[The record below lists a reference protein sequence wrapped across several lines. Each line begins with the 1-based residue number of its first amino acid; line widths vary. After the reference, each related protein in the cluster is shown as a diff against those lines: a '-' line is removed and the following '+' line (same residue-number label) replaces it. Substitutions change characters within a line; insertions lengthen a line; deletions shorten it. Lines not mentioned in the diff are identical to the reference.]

1 MKERIGGP
9 RNLVAGLGL
18 LVTRTIGRWVPDP
31 FLIAIGLTAL
41 TAILALTVP
50 GTFPANDAATDAST
64 PSRISRLLEAWWSD
78 DGLWKFLKFGM
89 QMAMVLV
96 TGYALAASPPVR
108 RGIDAISDLP
118 RSTSSGVVL
127 VSAIAVGTGL
137 LNWGL
142 ALVVGA
148 LLARGVG
155 RSLERRGIA
164 CHYPLL
170 VAAGYTGLLVW
181 HGGFSGSA
189 PLQMTT
195 PANAAAVLPDSMV
208 AEYAANGIP
217 LSETILSPM
226 NLFVSLG
233 LLLVVPLAFLLLVPS
248 KPVEFRSPRSLDID
262 LEENETS
269 SDPMNPIE
277 VVLGVALGV
286 ALLAGF
292 IAYLGASDGGIGRLG
307 LNQINA
313 AMLGLGLILHGAPT
327 RYLRAVEDAAKGCAG
342 IIVQFPLYAGV
353 MAMMATSGLLGLF
366 AEAAITASTPTTLP
380 LFTTASAA
388 IVNIFVP
395 SGGGQWAVQ
404 GPIALV
410 AGVDAGVPV
419 GKMVMSVA
427 YGDQLTN
434 MLQPFWALPLLAITG
449 VKARDIV
456 GYTALV
462 MLVAAVWI
470 AIGLL
475 AF

>member
-1 MKERIGGP
+1 MNERISGP
-9 RNLVAGLGL
+9 RKLVAGLGL

-31 FLIAIGLTAL
+31 FLIAIGLTAI

-50 GTFPANDAATDAST
+50 GTFATSDVRADGST
-64 PSRISRLLEAWWSD
+64 PGRISRLLEAWWSD

-89 QMAMVLV
+89 QMALVLV
-96 TGYALAASPPVR
+96 TGYALAASPPIR
-108 RGIDAISDLP
+108 RGIDAISNLP

-127 VSAIAVGTGL
+127 VAAIAVGTGL
-137 LNWGL
+137 VNWGL

-155 RSLERRGIA
+155 RSLERRGIP

-248 KPVEFRSPRSLDID
+248 TPDAFQSPKRLDID
-262 LEENETS
+262 LDDDATASE
-269 SDPMNPIE
+269 PMNPVE
-277 VVLGVALGV
+277 VVLGVSLGM

-292 IAYLGASDGGIGRLG
+292 AVYLGSSTGGIGRLG

-327 RYLRAVEDAAKGCAG
+327 RYLRAVEDAARGCAG

-353 MAMMATSGLLGLF
+353 MAMMAASGLLGLF
-366 AEAAITASTPTTLP
+366 AEAAITVSTPATLP

-434 MLQPFWALPLLAITG
+434 MLQPFWALPLLAITR

-470 AIGLL
+470 MIGLL
-475 AF
+475 VF

>member
-1 MKERIGGP
+1 MNERISGP
-9 RNLVAGLGL
+9 RKLVAGLGL

-31 FLIAIGLTAL
+31 FLIAIGLTAI

-50 GTFPANDAATDAST
+50 GTFATSDVRADGST
-64 PSRISRLLEAWWSD
+64 PGRISRLLEAWWSD

-89 QMAMVLV
+89 QMALVLV
-96 TGYALAASPPVR
+96 TGYALAASPPIR
-108 RGIDAISDLP
+108 RGIDAISNLP

-127 VSAIAVGTGL
+127 VAAIAVGTGL
-137 LNWGL
+137 VNWGL

-155 RSLERRGIA
+155 RSLERRGLP

-248 KPVEFRSPRSLDID
+248 TPDAFQSPKRLDID
-262 LEENETS
+262 LDDDATASE
-269 SDPMNPIE
+269 PMNPVE
-277 VVLGVALGV
+277 VVLGVSLGI

-292 IAYLGASDGGIGRLG
+292 AVYLGSSTGGIGRLG

-327 RYLRAVEDAAKGCAG
+327 RYLRAVEDAARGCAG

-353 MAMMATSGLLGLF
+353 MAMMAASGLLGLF
-366 AEAAITASTPTTLP
+366 AEAAITVSTPATLP

-434 MLQPFWALPLLAITG
+434 MLQPFWALPLLAITR

-470 AIGLL
+470 MIGLL
-475 AF
+475 VF

>member
-1 MKERIGGP
+1 MNEPIGGP
-9 RNLVAGLGL
+9 RKLVAGLGL

-31 FLIAIGLTAL
+31 FLIAIGLTAI
-41 TAILALTVP
+41 TAILALTIP
-50 GTFPANDAATDAST
+50 GTFATSDMETDGTT
-64 PSRISRLLEAWWSD
+64 PSRVSRLLEAWWSD

-89 QMAMVLV
+89 QMALVLV
-96 TGYALAASPPVR
+96 TGYALAASPPIR
-108 RGIDAISDLP
+108 RGIDAISSLP
-118 RSTSSGVVL
+118 RSTTSGVVL

-155 RSLERRGIA
+155 RSLERRGIP

-233 LLLVVPLAFLLLVPS
+233 LLLVVPLAFILLVPS
-248 KPVEFRSPRSLDID
+248 RPEMFQSPTRLDID
-262 LEENETS
+262 LDDDETS
-269 SDPMNPIE
+269 SEPMNPLE
-277 VVLGVALGV
+277 VVLGVALGI

-292 IAYLGASDGGIGRLG
+292 VVYLDSSTGGIGRLG

-353 MAMMATSGLLGLF
+353 MAMMAVSGLLGLF
-366 AEAAITASTPTTLP
+366 AEAAIAASTPATLP

-434 MLQPFWALPLLAITG
+434 MLQPFWALPLLAITR

-470 AIGLL
+470 TIGLL
-475 AF
+475 VF

>member
-1 MKERIGGP
+1 MNERSGGT

-31 FLIAIGLTAL
+31 FLIAIGLTAI
-41 TAILALTVP
+41 TAILALAVP
-50 GTFPANDAATDAST
+50 GTFPTTETAGDGPD
-64 PSRISRLLEAWWSD
+64 PSRFSRLLEAWWGD

-89 QMAMVLV
+89 QMALVLV
-96 TGYALAASPPVR
+96 TGYALAASPPIR
-108 RGIDAISDLP
+108 RAIDAVSNLP
-118 RSTSSGVVL
+118 RSTTSGVVL
-127 VSAIAVGTGL
+127 VSAVAVATGL

-170 VAAGYTGLLVW
+170 VAAGYTGMLVW

-217 LSETILSPM
+217 LSETLLSPM

-248 KPVEFRSPRSLDID
+248 RPDEFRPPRSLAID
-262 LEENETS
+262 LGD
-269 SDPMNPIE
+269 DPVPDDPPNPVE
-277 VVLGVALGV
+277 VVLGVGLGI

-292 IAYLGASDGGIGRLG
+292 VVYLGSSAGGIGRLG

-313 AMLGLGLILHGAPT
+313 AMLGLGLLLHGAPT
-327 RYLRAVEDAAKGCAG
+327 RYLRAVEDAARGCAG
-342 IIVQFPLYAGV
+342 IILQFPLYAGV
-353 MAMMATSGLLGLF
+353 MAMMAASGLLGLF
-366 AEAAITASTPTTLP
+366 AEAAIAASTPQTLP

-462 MLVAAVWI
+462 MIVAAIWV
-470 AIGLL
+470 AIGLFL
-475 AF
+475 F

>member
-1 MKERIGGP
+1 MNERISGP
-9 RNLVAGLGL
+9 RKLVAGLGL

-31 FLIAIGLTAL
+31 FLIAIGLTAI

-50 GTFPANDAATDAST
+50 GTFATSDVRADGST
-64 PSRISRLLEAWWSD
+64 PGRISRLLEAWWSD

-89 QMAMVLV
+89 QMALVLV
-96 TGYALAASPPVR
+96 TGYALAASPPIR
-108 RGIDAISDLP
+108 RGIDAISNLP

-127 VSAIAVGTGL
+127 VAAIAVGTGL
-137 LNWGL
+137 VNWGL

-155 RSLERRGIA
+155 RSLERRGIP

-248 KPVEFRSPRSLDID
+248 TPDAFQSPKRLDID
-262 LEENETS
+262 LGDDATASE
-269 SDPMNPIE
+269 PMNPVE
-277 VVLGVALGV
+277 VVLGVSLGI

-292 IAYLGASDGGIGRLG
+292 AVYLGSSTGGIGRLG

-327 RYLRAVEDAAKGCAG
+327 RYLRAVEDAARGCAG

-353 MAMMATSGLLGLF
+353 MAMMAASGLLGLF
-366 AEAAITASTPTTLP
+366 AEAAITVSTPATLP

-434 MLQPFWALPLLAITG
+434 MLQPFWALPLLAITR

-470 AIGLL
+470 MIGLL
-475 AF
+475 VF

>member
-1 MKERIGGP
+1 MNERISGP
-9 RNLVAGLGL
+9 RKLVAGLGL

-31 FLIAIGLTAL
+31 FLIAIGLTAI

-50 GTFPANDAATDAST
+50 GTFATSDVRADGST
-64 PSRISRLLEAWWSD
+64 PGRISRLLEAWWSD

-89 QMAMVLV
+89 QMALVLV
-96 TGYALAASPPVR
+96 TGYALAASPPIR
-108 RGIDAISDLP
+108 RGIDAISNLP

-127 VSAIAVGTGL
+127 VAAIAVGTGL
-137 LNWGL
+137 VNWGL

-155 RSLERRGIA
+155 RSLERRGLP

-248 KPVEFRSPRSLDID
+248 TPDAFQSPKRLDID
-262 LEENETS
+262 LGDDATASE
-269 SDPMNPIE
+269 PMNPVE
-277 VVLGVALGV
+277 VVLGVSLGI

-292 IAYLGASDGGIGRLG
+292 AVYLGSSTGGIGRLG

-327 RYLRAVEDAAKGCAG
+327 RYLRAVEDAARGCAG

-353 MAMMATSGLLGLF
+353 MAMMAASGLLGLF
-366 AEAAITASTPTTLP
+366 AEAAITVSTPATLP

-434 MLQPFWALPLLAITG
+434 MLQPFWALPLLAITR

-470 AIGLL
+470 MIGLL
-475 AF
+475 VF

>member
-1 MKERIGGP
+1 MNERISGP
-9 RNLVAGLGL
+9 RKLVAGLGL

-31 FLIAIGLTAL
+31 FLIAIGLTAI

-50 GTFPANDAATDAST
+50 GTFATSDVRADGST
-64 PSRISRLLEAWWSD
+64 PGRISRLLEAWWSD

-89 QMAMVLV
+89 QMALVLV
-96 TGYALAASPPVR
+96 TGYALAASPPIR
-108 RGIDAISDLP
+108 RGIDAISNLP

-127 VSAIAVGTGL
+127 VAAIAVGTGL
-137 LNWGL
+137 VNWGL

-155 RSLERRGIA
+155 RSLERRGIP

-248 KPVEFRSPRSLDID
+248 TPDAFQSPKRLDID
-262 LEENETS
+262 LDDDATASE
-269 SDPMNPIE
+269 PMNPVE
-277 VVLGVALGV
+277 VVLGVSLGI

-292 IAYLGASDGGIGRLG
+292 AVYLGSSTGGIGRLG

-327 RYLRAVEDAAKGCAG
+327 RYLRAVEDAARGCAG

-353 MAMMATSGLLGLF
+353 MAMMAASGILGLF
-366 AEAAITASTPTTLP
+366 AEAAITVSAPATLP

-434 MLQPFWALPLLAITG
+434 MLQPFWALPLLAITR

-470 AIGLL
+470 MIGLL
-475 AF
+475 VF

>member
-1 MKERIGGP
+1 MNERISGP
-9 RNLVAGLGL
+9 RKLVAGLGL

-31 FLIAIGLTAL
+31 FLIAIGLTAI

-50 GTFPANDAATDAST
+50 GTFATSDVRADGST
-64 PSRISRLLEAWWSD
+64 PGRISRLLEAWWSD

-89 QMAMVLV
+89 QMALVLV
-96 TGYALAASPPVR
+96 TGYALAASPPIR
-108 RGIDAISDLP
+108 RGIDAISNLP

-127 VSAIAVGTGL
+127 VAAIAVGTGL
-137 LNWGL
+137 VNWGL

-155 RSLERRGIA
+155 RSLERRGLP

-248 KPVEFRSPRSLDID
+248 TPDAFQSPKRLDID
-262 LEENETS
+262 LDDDATASE
-269 SDPMNPIE
+269 PMNPVE
-277 VVLGVALGV
+277 VVLGVSLGI

-292 IAYLGASDGGIGRLG
+292 AVYLGSSTGGIGRLG

-327 RYLRAVEDAAKGCAG
+327 RYLRAVEDAARGCAG

-353 MAMMATSGLLGLF
+353 MAMMAASGLLGLF
-366 AEAAITASTPTTLP
+366 AEAAITVSTPATLP

-410 AGVDAGVPV
+410 AGVDAGVAV

-434 MLQPFWALPLLAITG
+434 MLQPFWALPLLAITR

-470 AIGLL
+470 MIGLL
-475 AF
+475 VF

>member
-1 MKERIGGP
+1 M
-9 RNLVAGLGL
+9 
-18 LVTRTIGRWVPDP
+18 TRTIGRWVPDP

-50 GTFPANDAATDAST
+50 GTFAMSDPQTDGST
-64 PSRISRLLEAWWSD
+64 PSRVSLLLEAWWGD

-96 TGYALAASPPVR
+96 TGYALAASPPIR

-118 RSTSSGVVL
+118 RSTTSGVVL

-155 RSLERRGIA
+155 RSLERRGIP

-217 LSETILSPM
+217 LSETIFSPM
-226 NLFVSLG
+226 NLFVSFG

-248 KPVEFRSPRSLDID
+248 TPDAFQSPKRLDID
-262 LEENETS
+262 LDDDATASE
-269 SDPMNPIE
+269 PMNPIE
-277 VVLGVALGV
+277 VVLGVSLGIALI
-286 ALLAGF
+286 AGF
-292 IAYLGASDGGIGRLG
+292 IVYLGSNAGGVGRLG

-353 MAMMATSGLLGLF
+353 MAMMAASGLLGLF
-366 AEAAITASTPTTLP
+366 AEAAIAASTPATLP

-434 MLQPFWALPLLAITG
+434 MLQPFWALPLLAITR

-470 AIGLL
+470 TIGLL
-475 AF
+475 VF